1 MATTPS
7 ASAPLVQLF
16 APGTRVQVFCRFDN
30 RWVSG
35 FVVSEVLAGEP
46 GAVRVVRVSDGAL
59 LPGVFP
65 AEDVR
70 LDLTPS

>member
-7 ASAPLVQLF
+7 APLAQLF

-35 FVVSEVLAGEP
+35 FVVSHVLAAEP
-46 GAVRVVRVSDGAL
+46 GSLRVVRVSDGAL

-65 AEDVR
+65 VEDVR
-70 LDLTPS
+70 LDLAPAGA